1 MMKVKVGQ
9 LKTHLSKYL
18 RQVQETGESIEV
30 CVREKPVAYLT
41 PIEETPTHRSDLTPE
56 VLEQLAQ
63 DGITIIPARVPK
75 GDWVPTPGKARDGK
89 TIDNSV
95 VAMRQEKDW

>member
-1 MMKVKVGQ
+1 MKVKVGQ

-18 RQVQETGESIEV
+18 REVQETGEAIEV

-41 PIEETPTHRSDLTPE
+41 PIEDAGSVEDRRRKEIEDKLAGSGIVISQWGNKSDF
-56 VLEQLAQ
+56 V
-63 DGITIIPARVPK
+63 PAPRPA
-75 GDWVPTPGKARDGK
+75 GDGK
-89 TIDNSV
+89 KIENTI